1 MRTAKSW
8 ENEKYVGI
16 LASRRGI
23 GPKVVRARS
32 AARAPPLKRYEHA
45 RDHPNAT
52 ANRPADAAGRQ
63 RGRASYT
70 PWQ

>member
-8 ENEKYVGI
+8 ESEKYLGI

-32 AARAPPLKRYEHA
+32 TARAPPLERYERAHL
-45 RDHPNAT
+45 HPN
-52 ANRPADAAGRQ
+52 DAGNWLDARAVRR
-63 RGRASYT
+63 RGRRSYT
-70 PWQ
+70 PGQ